1 MNTATF
7 NTNAIS
13 ALSNS
18 LTYAALVGAMLVSLS
33 NLAKADNISAAQ
45 VSSLVSSSVISEAG
59 RKVVAGELAQLPA
72 SATGNQLSEAGA
84 VVVPNIQTQ
93 LQDKIQL
100 MMNRQLQSETEF
112 KITAR

>member
-33 NLAKADNISAAQ
+33 NLAKADNVSAAQ

-59 RKVVAGELAQLPA
+59 RRVVTGELTQFPVTAI
-72 SATGNQLSEAGA
+72 GNQQSETGT
-84 VVVPNIQTQ
+84 VVIPSIQTQ

-100 MMNRQLQSETEF
+100 MMNRQLQSEAEF
-112 KITAR
+112 KITTR

>member
-7 NTNAIS
+7 NTSAIS

-33 NLAKADNISAAQ
+33 NLARADNVAAAQ

-59 RKVVAGELAQLPA
+59 RKVVAGELAQLPVSA
-72 SATGNQLSEAGA
+72 SGNQLNEVGTVA
-84 VVVPNIQTQ
+84 VPSIQDQ

-112 KITAR
+112 KITTR